1 MHQRPNKNKSTSH
14 PSGSKGKPNERP
26 SQQKSKMLFRRS
38 VGKSIVSWL
47 YSFTQLFVIIGIFV
61 ALVYVYDKRILYGFA
76 REAGWIHSVRNSPQN
91 LDNNLSGQGLGP
103 GKEGQENKK
112 VQGLKEALAE
122 PPDLGKENMNISPTQ
137 SVGEETGKG
146 DEQLE
151 NILYHKKINEDK
163 LETGEDYEKDES
175 EDRNIFTHHVLQ
187 VLTNSHTKPHL
198 KTRFDVCIRSI
209 LRQSSLNL
217 HFFFVVDKP
226 SQEFIMEALQD
237 ATDDGISKSKFQFTF
252 LNIDDLG
259 HDLAPYVTDLQTKL
273 SGTHPY
279 YRDTIF
285 YLSLGIHHRGVL
297 PSYVKQIVILDT
309 DLKFMSDIKLLFEF
323 FNDFA
328 DDNVMAIAHEQ
339 QPVYRHLFSLYR
351 SQNKGTIVGDPPPN
365 GLTGF
370 NSGVMLIDIER
381 MRKSKL
387 YKEVLTTEFI
397 DKYANKYHF
406 KGHLGDQDFFSL
418 VSMER
423 NELFYILPCSWN
435 KQLCIWW
442 KDKGYKDVF
451 DLYFNCPDPIH
462 VYHGNC
468 NTNIPY

>member
-1 MHQRPNKNKSTSH
+1 M
-14 PSGSKGKPNERP
+14 
-26 SQQKSKMLFRRS
+26 
-38 VGKSIVSWL
+38 
-47 YSFTQLFVIIGIFV
+47 
-61 ALVYVYDKRILYGFA
+61 
-76 REAGWIHSVRNSPQN
+76 
-91 LDNNLSGQGLGP
+91 
-103 GKEGQENKK
+103 
-112 VQGLKEALAE
+112 
-122 PPDLGKENMNISPTQ
+122 
-137 SVGEETGKG
+137 
-146 DEQLE
+146 
-151 NILYHKKINEDK
+151 
-163 LETGEDYEKDES
+163 
-175 EDRNIFTHHVLQ
+175 
-187 VLTNSHTKPHL
+187 
-198 KTRFDVCIRSI
+198 
-209 LRQSSLNL
+209 
-217 HFFFVVDKP
+217 
-226 SQEFIMEALQD
+226 
-237 ATDDGISKSKFQFTF
+237 
-252 LNIDDLG
+252 
-259 HDLAPYVTDLQTKL
+259 TDLQTKL

-285 YLSLGIHHRGVL
+285 YLSLGIHRGVL
-297 PSYVKQIVILDT
+297 PSNVKQIVILDT
-309 DLKFMSDIKLLFEF
+309 DLKFMSDIKLLFDF

-328 DDNVMAIAHEQ
+328 DENVMGIAHEQ

-397 DKYANKYHF
+397 DKYSNKYHF

-451 DLYFNCPDPIH
+451 DLYFNCPEPIH